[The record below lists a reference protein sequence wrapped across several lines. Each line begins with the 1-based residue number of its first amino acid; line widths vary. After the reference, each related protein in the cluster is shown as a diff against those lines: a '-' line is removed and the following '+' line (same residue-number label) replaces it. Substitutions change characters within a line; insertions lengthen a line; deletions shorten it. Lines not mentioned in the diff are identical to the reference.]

1 MLDFER
7 PSGRHAHA
15 SGHKVGEKS
24 RMEEPTSADE
34 QPFTAPSRKILV
46 IDDTRSIVIYITHV
60 LLSLGY
66 TDILTAEDG
75 IEGLELFYRERPD
88 CVIVD
93 VLMPGLD
100 GYQVV
105 RTIRGD
111 SSTANTPLI
120 ILSAMQQPDKQ
131 LTGMLSGVDEYM
143 GKPFKREELGAAL
156 DRVMKITPAER
167 EQRMKRLADGAT
179 PNG

>member
-1 MLDFER
+1 
-7 PSGRHAHA
+7 
-15 SGHKVGEKS
+15 
-24 RMEEPTSADE
+24 MEESTSAAE

-46 IDDTRSIVIYITHV
+46 IDDTKSILVYVTHV

-66 TDILTAEDG
+66 TDVMTAENG
-75 IEGLELFYRERPD
+75 IEGLEIFYRERPD

-100 GYQVV
+100 GYQVI

-111 SSTANTPLI
+111 ISTANTPLI
-120 ILSAMQQPDKQ
+120 ILSAMQQPDRQ
-131 LTGMLSGVDEYM
+131 LTGLLSGVDEYM
-143 GKPFKREELGAAL
+143 GKPFKREDLGAAL

-167 EQRMKRLADGAT
+167 EQRMQRLADGAL

>member
-1 MLDFER
+1 
-7 PSGRHAHA
+7 
-15 SGHKVGEKS
+15 
-24 RMEEPTSADE
+24 MEEPTNADE

-46 IDDTRSIVIYITHV
+46 IDDTRSIVLYITHV

-66 TDILTAEDG
+66 TDIITAENG

-111 SSTANTPLI
+111 SSTAHTPLV
-120 ILSAMQQPDKQ
+120 ILSALQQPDQQ
-131 LTGMLSGVDEYM
+131 LTGLLSGVDEYL

-156 DRVMKITPAER
+156 DRAMKITPLER
-167 EQRMKRLADGAT
+167 EQRMNRLADGAP

>member
-1 MLDFER
+1 MD
-7 PSGRHAHA
+7 
-15 SGHKVGEKS
+15 
-24 RMEEPTSADE
+24 EPTSSDG

-46 IDDTRSIVIYITHV
+46 IDDTRSIVLYITHV

-66 TDILTAEDG
+66 TDIITADNG
-75 IEGLELFYRERPD
+75 IDGLELFYRDRPD

-120 ILSAMQQPDKQ
+120 ILSAMQQDDQQ
-131 LTGMLSGVDEYM
+131 LTGLLSGVDEYM
-143 GKPFKREELGAAL
+143 GKPVKREELGAAL

-167 EQRMKRLADGAT
+167 EQRMKRLAYGDRPKG
-179 PNG
+179 